1 MNDGQCQSDCRWP
14 GLPAPYDAALREAV
28 QYIEERYRPWGIVAS
43 GTVVRGAPD
52 RTSDLD
58 LCVIHSQPWRQR
70 VQKFFSGVPAEI
82 FVNPPAS
89 VRQYFQQEHAGGKPI
104 TAHMLATG
112 WVVVA
117 RHEVVHTLRR
127 EAAQWLEKPV
137 EYPPFR
143 AIMGRYL
150 AAALYED
157 ARDVAEKDP
166 ATAGMLMHEAVM
178 AMVRHW
184 FLQRGHFIPRNKE
197 LIRRAAELDARVGA
211 ALAAFFTAP
220 LESRWELLREIADC
234 TIGADGFFE
243 WETQPQEVRDAPER

>member
-58 LCVIHSQPWRQR
+58 LCVIHGQPWRQR

-127 EAAQWLEKPV
+127 EAAEWLEKPV

-150 AAALYED
+150 AATLYED

-184 FLQRGHFIPRNKE
+184 FLQRGHFVPRQGVDPHGPRSWT
-197 LIRRAAELDARVGA
+197 L
-211 ALAAFFTAP
+211 ALAPRWP
-220 LESRWELLREIADC
+220 LSLPPPSSPAGSC
-234 TIGADGFFE
+234 C
-243 WETQPQEVRDAPER
+243 VK